1 MAYKEGHDVKQ
12 DIARL
17 NQEYLSL
24 EGISCCTCS
33 YCVKRQVE
41 PTVSFSNF
49 KEAGSIG
56 FTEYKMPQGAFP
68 ELQYTLD
75 FNAESSYEFYTN
87 NWWYYYNIIYGYWN
101 FSEPWDSPQVQS
113 RPSFAKSLKYYN
125 FRKCSGSPS
134 SFFEDYGYG
143 FTSNY
148 RFIIGSKYTDWIPT
162 SGTRFPPN
170 IFTYN
175 SYPYGSSFVNP
186 MNIFDNYVAR
196 NDQLVTQYWTPSN
209 YGYYSGYALA
219 VFKAPVVSNG
229 GIVSIEVVDS
239 ADIFEYP
246 PSIVV
251 VDSNPNPGPVLGNG
265 FVGVGVLSGK
275 KLTSVSITNPGSGYV
290 QGYVTVYVGSNL
302 NNQDVSGSYATYL
315 ALSTCQSGLNSIQFA
330 GSILDQPNYIWY
342 TPASLGE
349 PFNYPACSVEDIEK
363 EFGAGSSVQPE
374 PPPAI
379 DAGNYQSLFDFMAEN
394 DVSLSVKKNNS
405 CSNTVEKVFDPLPV
419 FNAITHQYIAPTN
432 YSRSPTHAVTGGL
445 SGYEDALKKIMVL
458 GGYVLNRFDF
468 NFLNGSF
475 YIEFSIFFEKD
486 FIATMYTCSP
496 SDYITGPVYYG
507 VINRSESYF
516 FSDNCSYGINNI
528 SVWDYHPELDQFP
541 FWWQQYRSPAV
552 IRGTYD
558 EIFRQTF
565 YPTINTYNVEYTD
578 GVKTGYS
585 VNSSLKTTAYFRP
598 DNLIFSSRYDSST
611 SISSSTD
618 ENGETTILIKNIL
631 MSSPI
636 IGSAVFKND
645 DGNNRD
651 VLANWNKVP
660 EFITSYVAYGFYF
673 DAEIKVQSEPLCKLT
688 SIPDRLKRMDRFKV
702 DFSEYKKI
710 PQENNCIY
718 DAAKEFKSQS
728 PNDIGVGIA
737 GYEFGASTWNGF
749 QFFSVPLAY
758 GNFYNNTIF
767 IPPDTNQYSTFY
779 VNKYSQ
785 RQDVQSNSYV
795 NRKNNIVE
803 DVVDYEVGEF
813 EYRYK
818 IIYFNAN
825 STYRSFSRV
834 YDSTQYEEDFSGCIL
849 IDAPPEVLQTGN
861 EMKFY
866 NGYLPKFL
874 EPLLTNKLYY
884 CIFVREITS
893 SSQPAGRCLV
903 KMARTYQDAIDGKSI
918 FITGP
923 YQNYY
928 ASFQVKY
935 KYRKKDISLE
945 NAPRYL
951 DFKTD
956 NYEANNPKLDAL
968 SVDYITNEI
977 TFDFGEMRLNA
988 VFSSAEKALPIS
1000 FGFVQKDSP
1009 FLGYVISNDAGFL
1022 NYQIYG
1028 DQLGNYYGY
1037 DYVEYIS
1044 LSPLKVKYKN
1054 VKFYLSTINFKYNYA
1069 FPFAFERQDV
1079 SGATAQAMVGNEF
1092 PNIGVIIGFAFL
1104 NGGSGYTSPPAVRV
1118 LNGVRQGVE
1127 GSFTAVLGTGSN
1139 SDKVVSI
1146 TINDGGRD
1154 YYSPLVNIQGPA
1166 PQIPLVGTE
1175 STGNYGFMCDI
1186 TIEEDIDEDQQNSL
1200 PPDYNQILEFKKSIT
1215 TDSPFFKKPMQ
1226 MINPEQCEHIGKII
1240 DRKDCNCPKKWVRLC
1255 DVHGKTDWKQCMQ
1268 CKDFKVSE

>member
-24 EGISCCTCS
+24 DGVSCCTCS
-33 YCVKRQVE
+33 YCIKRQVE

-75 FNAESSYEFYTN
+75 FNAESSFEFYTN
-87 NWWYYYNIIYGYWN
+87 NSWQYYNIIYGYWN

-134 SFFEDYGYG
+134 SFFENYNSSS
-143 FTSNY
+143 TSYY
-148 RFIIGSKYTDWIPT
+148 RFIIGSTYTSWIPT
-162 SGTRFPPN
+162 SGTRFPATPYLN
-170 IFTYN
+170 N
-175 SYPYGSSFVNP
+175 SYPYEASFVNP
-186 MNIFDNYVAR
+186 MTGVDNYFT
-196 NDQLVTQYWTPSN
+196 QIGGLVTQYFLPN
-209 YGYYSGYALA
+209 YWGYTGYQSA

-239 ADIFEYP
+239 AEIFEYP

-251 VDSNPNPGPVLGNG
+251 GDANPNPGPVLGNG
-265 FVGVGVLSGK
+265 FVGVGILSGK

-290 QGYVTVYVGSNL
+290 QGYVTVYVGSTL
-302 NNQDVSGSYATYL
+302 NNQDISGSYAAYL
-315 ALSTCQSGLNSIQFA
+315 ALSTCQSGLNSTQFA
-330 GSILDQPNYIWY
+330 SSILDQTNYVWY
-342 TPASLGE
+342 TPAALGE
-349 PFNYPACSVEDIEK
+349 PFNTPACSVEDIEK

-379 DAGNYQSLFDFMAEN
+379 DAGNYQALFDFMAGN

-405 CSNTVEKVFDPLPV
+405 CSNTVEKVFEPLPA
-419 FNAITHQYIAPTN
+419 FNAVGHQYIAPDG
-432 YSRSPTHAVTGGL
+432 YSKSLTHPVSGGL
-445 SGYEDALKKIMVL
+445 TGYEDALKEIMIS

-496 SDYITGPVYYG
+496 SDYITGPAYYG
-507 VINRSESYF
+507 YINRSENIYF
-516 FSDNCSYGINNI
+516 TDFCAYGINNI
-528 SVWDYHPELDQFP
+528 SVWDYHPELSQFP

-585 VNSSLKTTAYFRP
+585 VNSSLRSTAFFRP
-598 DNLIFSSRYDSST
+598 DNLVFSSRYDSST

-631 MSSPI
+631 MSSPT

-645 DGNNRD
+645 EGDNRD

-702 DFSEYKKI
+702 NFSEYKKI

-728 PNDIGVGIA
+728 PNDIGIGVA
-737 GYEFGASTWNGF
+737 GYEFGTATWNGNNF
-749 QFFSVPLAY
+749 YSEPIDY
-758 GNFYNNTIF
+758 GIFYNNTIF
-767 IPPDTNQYSTFY
+767 IPPDTNQGATFY

-785 RQDVQSNSYV
+785 RIDIQYNPYV

-803 DVVDYEVGEF
+803 DVVDYEEGEF

-818 IIYFNAN
+818 IVYFNGN
-825 STYRSFSRV
+825 STYRTFSRV
-834 YDSTQYEEDFSGCIL
+834 YDSTQYEEDFAGCIL

-874 EPLLTNKLYY
+874 DPLPTNKLYY

-893 SSQPAGRCLV
+893 NSQPAGRCLI
-903 KMARTYQDAIDGKSI
+903 KMAKTYQDAIDGKSI
-918 FITGP
+918 FIAGP

-956 NYEANNPKLDAL
+956 NYEANNPELDAL
-968 SVDYITNEI
+968 NVDYITNEVA
-977 TFDFGEMRLNA
+977 FDFGEMRLNA

-1009 FLGYVISNDAGFL
+1009 FLNYVISNDAGFL

-1028 DQLGNYYGY
+1028 DQLGSYYGY

-1079 SGATAQAMVGNEF
+1079 SGATAQAVVGNETS
-1092 PNIGVIIGFAFL
+1092 NRGAIIGFASLF
-1104 NGGSGYTSPPAVRV
+1104 GGSGYTSPPQVRV
-1118 LNGVRQGVE
+1118 LNGDRGGME

-1146 TINDGGRD
+1146 TINDGGRN
-1154 YYSPLVNIQGPA
+1154 YYNPSVYIVGPA
-1166 PQIPLVGTE
+1166 PQIPLVPTE
-1175 STGNYGFMCDI
+1175 STGRYGFMCDI
-1186 TIEEDIDEDQQNSL
+1186 TIEEDIDEDQQHSL
-1200 PPDYNQILEFKKSIT
+1200 PPDYNQILEFKKSII
-1215 TDSPFFKKPMQ
+1215 TDSPFFKKPME
-1226 MINPEQCEHIGKII
+1226 MINPEKCEHIGKVI
-1240 DRKDCNCPKKWVRLC
+1240 DRKNCNCPKKWVRLC
-1255 DVHGKTDWKQCMQ
+1255 DIHEKTDWKKCMQ